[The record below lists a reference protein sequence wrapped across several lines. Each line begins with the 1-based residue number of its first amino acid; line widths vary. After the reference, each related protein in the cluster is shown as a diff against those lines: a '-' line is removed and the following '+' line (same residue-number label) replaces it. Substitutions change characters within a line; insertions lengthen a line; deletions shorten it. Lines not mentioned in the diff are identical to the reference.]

1 MRLFKIALAV
11 SAVSAGD
18 KYQATEQ
25 ERKCLQECK
34 RDTNCQ
40 GQNITK
46 NDVPE
51 CIQHCRDECTG
62 DRKEII
68 GSVFARSSSKLH
80 KIALRKKQNKE
91 KRGEHREMVK
101 AAQPPPMIKEIH
113 EIRDKH
119 NDEIAELFLNCLK
132 HQKDSLG
139 CAGHGPGEAWDCKRE
154 MVSNCL
160 DENEGYVGMGSHKI
174 VQLGRRFRESEE
186 KAEETKGRLVALQS
200 MANDVSLDKLALAE
214 EVEED
219 MMEKADKNKHNKVRV
234 SDVRKA
240 MSEDAKRK
248 AARKSDTSDV
258 GLDVVEGLTYQGEA
272 DEQEDAEAEARA
284 AEEAY
289 EAAAHEES
297 EDAEMESHYKQ
308 TEEEEAE
315 ATFSF
320 DSFDSTDMDSGF
332 DFGGFDDFSEQA
344 EMANDVGLGEAEE
357 AEFEEVEEAKEE
369 QEDEEDEEK
378 APKGKK
384 EKQPLFKLQASNS
397 NKKDKPKKAENNL
410 KVHHGI
416 KNLDKEAYIQEM
428 CTCRTSM
435 EHYRIK
441 NYLAKH
447 LSSDE
452 TWVHKEDTCK
462 WCAYPNSKKCWQCQ
476 QHWGRA
482 SQTSGKD
489 QVRNQQID
497 MACLLYVRSVRS
509 GKYGPMN
516 SKNNDPCSMKKVHDG
531 SFNNWHAHGQ
541 MKELFDQYHDAK
553 QNSG

>member
-25 ERKCLQECK
+25 ERKCLQDCK
-34 RDTNCQ
+34 RKTNCQ

-46 NDVPE
+46 NNVPE

-80 KIALRKKQNKE
+80 KIAQRKKLNKE

-119 NDEIAELFLNCLK
+119 DDEIAELFLNCLK
-132 HQKDSLG
+132 HQKDQLG

-174 VQLGRRFRESEE
+174 VMLGRRFRESEQ
-186 KAEETKGRLVALQS
+186 KAEETKNRLVALQS
-200 MANDVSLDKLALAE
+200 MANDVSLEKLELAE
-214 EVEED
+214 EKPD
-219 MMEKADKNKHNKVRV
+219 IMDTANKNKHNKVRV
-234 SDVRKA
+234 GDVRKA
-240 MSEDAKRK
+240 MAEDKKRK
-248 AARKSDTSDV
+248 EERKSNTSDI
-258 GLDVVEGLTYQGEA
+258 GLEVVEGLTYQGEA
-272 DEQEDAEAEARA
+272 EEQENAEAEVRA

-289 EAAAHEES
+289 DAAADEES
-297 EDAEMESHYKQ
+297 EDAEFEAYFQKED
-308 TEEEEAE
+308 EETE

-320 DSFDSTDMDSGF
+320 ENFESSDDF
-332 DFGGFDDFSEQA
+332 DFGGFDDFSEEG
-344 EMANDVGLGEAEE
+344 EMAHDVGLGDAEE
-357 AEFEEVEEAKEE
+357 AEFEEVEEA
-369 QEDEEDEEK
+369 QEDEEE

-447 LSSDE
+447 IPSDE

-482 SQTSGKD
+482 SQSQNDD

-516 SKNNDPCSMKKVHDG
+516 GKNNDPCSMKKVHDG
-531 SFNNWHAHGQ
+531 EFNAWHANGHMAG
-541 MKELFDQYHDAK
+541 LFEAYHEAK
-553 QNSG
+553 SNSG